1 MSLGDRERPR
11 RNWLIRRETIL
22 VGLLA
27 AGFAA
32 AMAPQFARAADDDDE
47 ESSGSW
53 TDRIGDSIK
62 GTFEGAGKA
71 VGMGPRQ
78 EGPPPNESPSG
89 CPPIYVL
96 DGTVGHRVYAPGATG
111 NQGVRYQF
119 SIVKVGR
126 QCSIGAGR
134 VSLKV
139 AASGRLLLG
148 PAGAPGTFSVPLRV
162 VVFNEAQQKPAASKL
177 YSVPSSVPSG
187 QSSAPFEFVSDDITV
202 PLSGDAAREY
212 SIKVGIDP
220 AGAGGGGAVAKPKRH
235 RAKPQTAAAQ

>member
-1 MSLGDRERPR
+1 MGLCDRERR
-11 RNWLIRRETIL
+11 GWLIRRETLLI
-22 VGLLA
+22 GLLA
-27 AGFAA
+27 ASLATA
-32 AMAPQFARAADDDDE
+32 LLPATARAGDDDDD

-62 GTFEGAGKA
+62 GTFESAGKA

-89 CPPIYVL
+89 CPPIAVL
-96 DGTVGHRVYAPGATG
+96 DGTVGHRVLAPGATG

-119 SIVKVGR
+119 SILKVGR

-134 VSLKV
+134 VSLKI

-148 PAGAPGTFSVPLRV
+148 PAGSPGTFSVPLRV
-162 VVFNEAQQKPAASKL
+162 VVFNEAQQKPAVSKL
-177 YSVPSSVPSG
+177 YSVPATVPAG
-187 QSSAPFEFVSDDITV
+187 QSAAPFEFVSDDVTV
-202 PLSGDAAREY
+202 PLSGDAEREY

-220 AGAGGGGAVAKPKRH
+220 AGAGGGAVAKPRRH
-235 RAKPQTAAAQ
+235 HAKPRTAAAQ